1 MKTTV
6 DIPDDELKE
15 LLKNTRAKTKKEAI
29 LQAVREYNRR
39 QKLKRLADM
48 LGTFEDIITLEEL
61 QKFRMDHKWP
71 DRM

>member
-71 DRM
+71 HRM